1 MGYPKYST
9 NRTENQAIVG
19 NEDKFG
25 VIRAEKTSFVQ
36 KWLRKREKS
45 TIISHNEQAA
55 VDGASAAARIGESQT
70 IPMNERKKFTMKKW
84 IALALA
90 LVTVAFG
97 SLAMAEEVP
106 AADAAQDAAALE
118 ELKAEGQLIQ
128 GESFEFYI
136 PADWQDV
143 ELTDEQAEAGCL
155 YAAASADG
163 AQNLAVYWSELEA
176 AQTTEELQA
185 MLVTVYENAQV
196 QEVNGMSVV
205 VFADAEN
212 DTLGIVMPDSVD
224 AGYYMFIFAP
234 ASDEAFLPVADAIA
248 SSLTPITA
256 K

>member
-19 NEDKFG
+19 NEGKFG

-36 KWLRKREKS
+36 KGLRKREKS
-45 TIISHNEQAA
+45 TIISHNKQAA
-55 VDGASAAARIGESQT
+55 VDGASAAARIGKSQT
-70 IPMNERKKFTMKKW
+70 IPMNERKESTMKKW

-90 LVTVAFG
+90 LVTMTFG

-143 ELTDEQAEAGCL
+143 ELTDEQAEAGYL
-155 YAAASADG
+155 YAASSADE
-163 AQNLAVYWSELEA
+163 AQGLVVVWTELETM
-176 AQTTEELQA
+176 QTAEEIQTG
-185 MLVTVYENAQV
+185 LVTVYENAQV
-196 QEVNGMSVV
+196 QEVNGIAVV

-212 DTLGIVMPDSVD
+212 DMLGIVMPDSVD
-224 AGYYMFIFAP
+224 AGYYMFLFTP
-234 ASDEAFLPVADAIA
+234 ASDAAFLPVADAIA

-256 K
+256 E